1 MLTRHSFLSYNRK
14 NLFCN
19 GLALS
24 GRLSASS
31 SPKGR
36 ALGKEIHFAWTAK
49 ASHFGV
55 TYGDKVGNRW
65 HRVSDDGEGKDAKK

>member
-1 MLTRHSFLSYNRK
+1 MLTRHSFLSYNRE

-49 ASHFGV
+49 ASHFGKDSPRC
-55 TYGDKVGNRW
+55 GEKC
-65 HRVSDDGEGKDAKK
+65 HRR